1 MAKKKN
7 SMRKEEPSGNRRTS
21 TTSAKRDTRLVFQS
35 EDRNIP
41 TFDVGLPM
49 PQAAK
54 PPKESDGADL
64 SPSQRE
70 KSSPEKPS

>member
-7 SMRKEEPSGNRRTS
+7 SMRKEVSSGNRRS
-21 TTSAKRDTRLVFQS
+21 PATSAKRDTRQVFQ

-54 PPKESDGADL
+54 PPKENDGADL

-70 KSSPEKPS
+70 KSSLEKPS